1 MNVPG
6 YPRFTTKLSNQSVC
20 EGSSTSISA
29 RVEGYPAPHVSW
41 SHNGKP
47 IQAEAGR
54 VNLVFDGINAT
65 VEILNAFPDY
75 EGEWTCSAFNSGMFF
90 KIYCMIIQVLY
101 GSNHEFM

>member
-1 MNVPG
+1 M
-6 YPRFTTKLSNQSVC
+6 
-20 EGSSTSISA
+20 
-29 RVEGYPAPHVSW
+29 SW

-75 EGEWTCSAFNSGMFF
+75 EGEWTCSAFNSGMFL
-90 KIYCMIIQVLY
+90 KNLLY
-101 GSNHEFM
+101 HHVFFTAQNTFL